1 MRKQALQMVREEYC
15 RESNQQ
21 VQRPWGSSMSGCL
34 RYSKVQ
40 RGWSR
45 IRGEVVGDTV
55 RHITVQLV

>member
-1 MRKQALQMVREEYC
+1 MDTGAG
-15 RESNQQ
+15 ESQSEGKD
-21 VQRPWGSSMSGCL
+21 VQRHWGSSMSGCL

-40 RGWSR
+40 SGWSR